1 MGSCAMRRASIWA
14 ASICVGFAALTL
26 VSCYPGTIESTEE
39 LGTVTTLFDPNED
52 FTQNSTY
59 SLADTVMHICE
70 GLPGDNDCIAITRI
84 YDEEILDKV
93 EAEMTALG
101 YTRVDFDV
109 NNPPD
114 MVVSVSAVARKGYAI
129 IGSYCDWW
137 YWYYPY
143 YCYYPPMW
151 TAVEYETGTV
161 FVTMEDPDRPDSAN
175 PPRIPIVWTGVVN
188 GVLSSPSVTVQRVLD
203 GIGQAFAQ
211 SPYLDVTGEAQ

>member
-1 MGSCAMRRASIWA
+1 MHRARIWGA
-14 ASICVGFAALTL
+14 ALCFGFGALTL

-59 SLADTVMHICE
+59 ALADTIMHICD
-70 GLPGDNDCIAITRI
+70 GVPGDTDCIPISRQF
-84 YDEEILDKV
+84 DDQILDKV
-93 EAEMTALG
+93 EAEMNALG
-101 YTRVDFDV
+101 YTRVAFDE

-114 MVVSVSAVARKGYAI
+114 VLVEVSAVARQGYAI

-143 YCYYPPMW
+143 YCYYPPAW

-161 FVTMEDPDRPDSAN
+161 FVTLTDPDRAN
-175 PPRIPIVWTGVVN
+175 SENRIPIVWAGVVN
-188 GVLSSPSVTVQRVLD
+188 GVLSNASANAQRALD

-211 SPYLDVTGEAQ
+211 SPYLDVTGVD

>member
-1 MGSCAMRRASIWA
+1 MVRARIWA
-14 ASICVGFAALTL
+14 ASLFSGIAALTL

-59 SLADTVMHICE
+59 ALADTIMHICE
-70 GLPGDNDCIAITRI
+70 GVPGDTDCIPVSRLF
-84 YDEEILDKV
+84 DDQILDKV
-93 EAEMTALG
+93 EAEMNALG
-101 YTRVDFDV
+101 YTRVDFDE

-114 MVVSVSAVARKGYAI
+114 VLVGVSAVARKGYAI

-143 YCYYPPMW
+143 YCYYPPAW
-151 TAVEYETGTV
+151 TAIEYETGTV
-161 FVTMEDPDRPDSAN
+161 FITMEDPDRPNTAN
-175 PPRIPIVWTGVVN
+175 PPRIPLIWTGVVN
-188 GVLSSPSVTVQRVLD
+188 GVLSSSSVNVERVLD
-203 GIGQAFAQ
+203 GIGQAFEQ